1 MDSEKEVLLS
11 ESEPSSP
18 AQSAPHPLISHV
30 TPAFVARPD
39 LLPMQTSTPII
50 EAVTIPSISGVCTL
64 LYKCTVIK
72 TGFVR
77 TGP

>member
-1 MDSEKEVLLS
+1 MSEF
-11 ESEPSSP
+11 EPSSP
-18 AQSAPHPLISHV
+18 AQSAPHPLISYV
-30 TPAFVARPD
+30 TLAFVARPD

-50 EAVTIPSISGVCTL
+50 EAVTVPSISGVCTL
-64 LYKCTVIK
+64 LYKCTLLK